1 MKVVAI
7 QHVPT
12 EPMGYIEDILKE
24 KGIEYEYV
32 KVYETNEVKVSDATH
47 IVIMGGP
54 MGVYEEKEYPF
65 LVQEKELIK
74 QAIKSGIPILGICLG
89 AQLIA
94 SALGKNVYPYKRE
107 LGWFEV
113 KKYEDDEV
121 VRDLPDRL
129 IVFQWHNDTFDLPDG
144 AKLLYFGDEVRNQAF
159 RFEKAI
165 GLQFHLEMT
174 PELVKTWVENE
185 KNISEDEK
193 HKILLESEKYI
204 AISNEYC
211 KKLVESFLRL

>member
-32 KVYETNEVKVSDATH
+32 KVYETNEVKVGDATH

-65 LVQEKELIK
+65 LVQEKELIR

-94 SALGKNVYPYKRE
+94 SALGKDVYPYKQE

-174 PELVKTWVENE
+174 PELVKIWVENE
-185 KNISEDEK
+185 KNISEEEK
-193 HKILLESEKYI
+193 RKILLESEKYI